1 MHSLSSSFSLWP
13 DLAIFRHIGSPLW
26 PSRKC
31 TLNILHNFEQIL
43 ANFISYWANFNFC
56 KWTNIEQTILPSGHT
71 VHIPSQTHFIY
82 HKHKHFLIHT
92 FSCWAHVGKSLIE
105 VVNFDGGGV
114 ANSTH
119 SLWLLSQPPTP
130 SLLLRSTLSVFLP
143 SPFLSFSVC
152 LLSSSQQI
160 CHLSVCLRRCLLHL
174 STNGHYAQE

>member
-1 MHSLSSSFSLWP
+1 MDKYRTNNLAIWSHCSYSLTNTHSNSLWIVSTVF
-13 DLAIFRHIGSPLW
+13 LLLLLVSN
-26 PSRKC
+26 
-31 TLNILHNFEQIL
+31 TLNSLTSPTF
-43 ANFISYWANFNFC
+43 
-56 KWTNIEQTILPSGHT
+56 P
-71 VHIPSQTHFIY
+71 IPPALTHFIY
-82 HKHKHFLIHT
+82 HKHKHFLIHA

-160 CHLSVCLRRCLLHL
+160 CHLSVCRRRCLLHL